1 MVVITVVLAA
11 ATLLILLPMMSSDVE
26 PTEELLMLDQEAVT
40 QMGPNDWDTS
50 FTIIS
55 LQSDE
60 KILWTTMSFVVLGTD
75 GSMVTNATITRG
87 DANADGYVTEGDS
100 IIVKGMTS
108 AYDMATLKV
117 LLRGEVMGLSNID
130 FGSV

>member
-1 MVVITVVLAA
+1 
-11 ATLLILLPMMSSDVE
+11 
-26 PTEELLMLDQEAVT
+26 
-40 QMGPNDWDTS
+40 
-50 FTIIS
+50 
-55 LQSDE
+55 
-60 KILWTTMSFVVLGTD
+60 
-75 GSMVTNATITRG
+75 MVTNATITRG